1 MKSERLEKLNNARI
15 RLFLRM
21 TALIL
26 LVALYLAMPVYAWFY
41 QGRTAAAAIRI
52 SNPTSIHVDAANSED
67 IRYLDLSGI
76 DVESNPE
83 QTYADYVFS
92 ISGHDV
98 VYYMLQ
104 LAYTTNNQFEYELY
118 HASLYDGVDAE
129 PTAANSFTVVTY
141 TTHPP
146 VGEGVEQKYYVE
158 SAEDMVTGTILNR
171 DTTEVDDIILAYD
184 YTDATTKYHDA
195 TYDNYENLNKYAE
208 PIYWQT
214 TTPVAPVRIPGTT
227 NFCDYY
233 VLRVIWTAESKNDK
247 ETDIIYIAAKNVT
260 GGAD

>member
-1 MKSERLEKLNNARI
+1 
-15 RLFLRM
+15 M

-52 SNPTSIHVDAANSED
+52 SNPTAIHVDAANSED

-76 DVESNPE
+76 DVESNE
-83 QTYADYVFS
+83 DQTYADYVFS
-92 ISGHDV
+92 VSGHDV
-98 VYYMLQ
+98 TNYMLQ

-118 HASLYDGVDAE
+118 HAALYHGVGAE
-129 PTAANSFTVVTY
+129 PTTANSFTVVTY

-158 SAEDMVTGTILNR
+158 SAADIVTGHTLNR
-171 DTTEVDDIILAYD
+171 DTTETDDIILAYD
-184 YTDATTKYHDA
+184 YTDTADDHDKYHEA
-195 TYDNYENLNKYAE
+195 TYGNTDENMVTTIYDNVNKYAE

-214 TTPVAPVRIPGTT
+214 TTPITTTRIPGTT

-233 VLRVIWTAESKNDK
+233 VLRVIWTADSKNDK